1 MKAEWCD
8 AILTL
13 WNIAKAIKQIIKSN
27 ESAKYVGYLST
38 WVREWRTSKVK

>member
-38 WVREWRTSKVK
+38 